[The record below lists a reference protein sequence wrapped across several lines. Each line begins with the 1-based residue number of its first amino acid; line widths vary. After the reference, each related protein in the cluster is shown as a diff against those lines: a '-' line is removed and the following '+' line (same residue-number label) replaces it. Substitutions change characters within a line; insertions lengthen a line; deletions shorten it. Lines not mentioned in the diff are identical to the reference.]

1 MGAFRSDST
10 DCESHLQLD
19 LQEKRDEDPSIVLES
34 RKTETRRKRG
44 MPIRHSYQG
53 SSRQS

>member
-1 MGAFRSDST
+1 MGAFRNDST